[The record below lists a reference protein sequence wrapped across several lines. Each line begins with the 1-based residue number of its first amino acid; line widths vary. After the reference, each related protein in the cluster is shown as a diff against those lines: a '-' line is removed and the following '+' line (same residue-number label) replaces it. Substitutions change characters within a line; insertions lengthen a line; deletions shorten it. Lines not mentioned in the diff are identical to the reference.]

1 MATSLRNRI
10 RMRAENRCE
19 YCRISQEDVPHFP
32 FHIEHI
38 IARKHFGTNHT
49 SNLCWSCQLCNLFKS
64 SNLSGVDRATGRV
77 VRLFHPRRQKWKRH
91 FAWNGPDW
99 LA

>member
-38 IARKHFGTNHT
+38 IAKQHGGSDHPD
-49 SNLCWSCQLCNLFKS
+49 NLAWCCLRCNLHKGPSKRGGDAF
-64 SNLSGVDRATGRV
+64 SGGEE
-77 VRLFHPRRQKWKRH
+77 
-91 FAWNGPDW
+91 
-99 LA
+99 